1 MILENQWQTT
11 KVIYPFLYS
20 SFGQC
25 IAITQIIDFNVLD
38 IVSILLVYI
47 VRGSLTGAG
56 RRRLDDWRSLHLGL
70 VSVVQAKAAQMG
82 ADVQREWGVL
92 RHAGRPSS
100 LQSVH

>member
-38 IVSILLVYI
+38 IVSVLLV
-47 VRGSLTGAG
+47 RFARDSLTGPG
-56 RRRLDDWRSLHLGL
+56 RRRLCDWRSGHLG
-70 VSVVQAKAAQMG
+70 
-82 ADVQREWGVL
+82 DC
-92 RHAGRPSS
+92 
-100 LQSVH
+100 